1 MLCGEAVG
9 LPHIRV
15 MGLAKNHG
23 ICPSKIA
30 GIYGCHLIIYIY
42 IHIVFILYYIIL
54 YIYIDLSIHIIEYM
68 ILKLVYDIILGCSYV

>member
-9 LPHIRV
+9 LPRIRV

-42 IHIVFILYYIIL
+42 THSIHIILY